1 VCMMDL
7 SGFVGFVDLCGG
19 FRDLVVFLCF
29 GDTWWFLCYLMG
41 FGFCGFSEYVC

>member
-29 GDTWWFLCYLMG
+29 GFYL
-41 FGFCGFSEYVC
+41 FTVVNSVV